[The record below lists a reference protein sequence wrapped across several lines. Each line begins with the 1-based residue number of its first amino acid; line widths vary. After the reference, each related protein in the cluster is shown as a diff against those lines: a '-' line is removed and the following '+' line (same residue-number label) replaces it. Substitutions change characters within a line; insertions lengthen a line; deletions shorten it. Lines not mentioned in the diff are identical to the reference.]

1 MRVHKLT
8 FAALAVAASLSLTAC
23 QGDEDGTGQSAP
35 SSASNAAS
43 TGGGSGSGGSDQG
56 GAADSAGKSSGGK
69 SAAGAGDKAAD
80 GTGKCRT
87 DELEVTAS
95 DQSISDE
102 SEGTVVVEFKN
113 GG

>member
-1 MRVHKLT
+1 MRVYKLT

-23 QGDEDGTGQSAP
+23 QSGDSGTGQSAP
-35 SSASNAAS
+35 SSASN
-43 TGGGSGSGGSDQG
+43 GSSAGGSDQDG
-56 GAADSAGKSSGGK
+56 AKDTAGRSSSGKGAAVGTGSNVSSK
-69 SAAGAGDKAAD
+69 V
-80 GTGKCRT
+80 GKCRT